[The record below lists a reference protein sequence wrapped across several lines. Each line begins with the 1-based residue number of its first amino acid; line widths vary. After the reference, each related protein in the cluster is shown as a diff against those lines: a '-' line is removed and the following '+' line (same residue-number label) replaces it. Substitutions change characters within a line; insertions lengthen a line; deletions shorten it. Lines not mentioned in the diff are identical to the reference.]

1 MVSGAAETRERAE
14 LRNRGGA
21 VERRQGRARNRASE
35 KAGWAPEE
43 RASSRESISFWS
55 RYTVTRKKEND
66 ALFMDFHEE
75 NLLAC

>member
-43 RASSRESISFWS
+43 RASSPESSP
-55 RYTVTRKKEND
+55 
-66 ALFMDFHEE
+66 EE
-75 NLLAC
+75 HRNRLEKDSLDQLIFSHQQLVYL